1 MISRFDVLRGLPAN
15 MVHIYVLKCQEGKYY
30 VGKTNQTFK
39 RFSAHSSGRGAKW
52 TQKYKPIDLAH
63 WYPDRKDSDET
74 KITIQ
79 MMRKYG
85 VNNVRGGPYTQVQ
98 MTKRQANNLE
108 NKIKSK
114 SINKSVSKKKTLC
127 KRCGRDTHTISKC
140 YARRHTNGKPLIQ
153 KNNVNQK
160 DFDDFL
166 SVYAENRRL
175 KAENKAVK
183 LESDKAQKII
193 EKSEREIKEIES
205 VKENN
210 PDLMLYLLET
220 FSEEENID
228 NLVKT
233 VKNTSK
239 LFKKSSKKIM
249 KSVIPIKKKVKKT
262 GKSVKKIGKEN
273 VKKGKKILR

>member
-153 KNNVNQK
+153 KN
-160 DFDDFL
+160 
-166 SVYAENRRL
+166 
-175 KAENKAVK
+175 KAVK

-262 GKSVKKIGKEN
+262 GKSVKKIGKEI

>member
-166 SVYAENRRL
+166 SVYLAKHQDYL
-175 KAENKAVK
+175 NKAVK

-220 FSEEENID
+220 FSVY
-228 NLVKT
+228 NLWHLIT

-239 LFKKSSKKIM
+239 
-249 KSVIPIKKKVKKT
+249 
-262 GKSVKKIGKEN
+262 
-273 VKKGKKILR
+273 